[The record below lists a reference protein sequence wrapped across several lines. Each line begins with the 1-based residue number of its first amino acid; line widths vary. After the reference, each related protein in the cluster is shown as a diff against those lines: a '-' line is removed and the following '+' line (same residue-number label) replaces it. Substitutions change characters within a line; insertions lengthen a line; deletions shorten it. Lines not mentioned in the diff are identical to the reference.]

1 MSFTFGRGLINSEK
15 VWDCYMHV
23 NNFGFHDK
31 IRVSRPKGRTDY
43 QIIFIV
49 DGGAYFTIDNKE
61 ILLTKNTG
69 VLFCPG
75 EPQIYH
81 EAEGCLCYWIHFS
94 GYEIPALLERM
105 GITKPVFKI
114 NDTDGIRVL
123 FGKMFDATA
132 IENPSC
138 EDVLNSIFIRILS
151 KINDENNISDK
162 NILKVISYM
171 KSEDFAGLSSS
182 EYAEMAGLSEYHF
195 IRKFKK
201 MTGMSPTKYKSKL
214 LAEKAGELLRSTDM
228 NITEIAYSLGFDDSL
243 YFSRFFKKNTGVS
256 PKKYRGNVDF

>member
-1 MSFTFGRGLINSEK
+1 MNGKKLFISILI
-15 VWDCYMHV
+15 
-23 NNFGFHDK
+23 
-31 IRVSRPKGRTDY
+31 
-43 QIIFIV
+43 
-49 DGGAYFTIDNKE
+49 
-61 ILLTKNTG
+61 L
-69 VLFCPG
+69 VLAVC
-75 EPQIYH
+75 
-81 EAEGCLCYWIHFS
+81 FS
-94 GYEIPALLERM
+94 AC
-105 GITKPVFKI
+105 
-114 NDTDGIRVL
+114 DQ
-123 FGKMFDATA
+123 A
-132 IENPSC
+132 
-138 EDVLNSIFIRILS
+138 
-151 KINDENNISDK
+151 KINDENTISDK